1 MKEIANMEKKHQYI
15 YWSVLNSGNW
25 QLYLAASEQGVC
37 YIGGQHESFDHLVEW
52 MNSRY
57 PQAVL
62 ERNDERLQP
71 YTEELTEYLQ
81 GDRMSF
87 TMTLDIQGTSF
98 QRAVWRTLC
107 EIPYG
112 ETRTYS
118 EIAAY
123 LQKPKAARAVGT
135 AIGANPIL
143 ITVPCHRVIGKNGHM
158 TGYRGGL
165 DMKKRLLQVEHLYTD
180 QS

>member
-1 MKEIANMEKKHQYI
+1 MKEKTKMVKKQQYI
-15 YWSVLNSGNW
+15 YWSMLNRGNW
-25 QLYLAASEQGVC
+25 QLYVAASEQGVC
-37 YIGGQHESFDHLVEW
+37 YIGGQHESFDHLSVW
-52 MNSRY
+52 VAIRY
-57 PQAVL
+57 PQAMLV
-62 ERNDERLQP
+62 RSDERLHLHI
-71 YTEELTEYLQ
+71 EELAEYLQ
-81 GDRMSF
+81 GDRKGF
-87 TMTLDIQGTSF
+87 TMPLDIQGTPF
-98 QRAVWRTLC
+98 QRAVWRILC

-123 LQKPKAARAVGT
+123 LQKPMAARAVGT

-165 DMKKRLLQVEHLYTD
+165 DMKKRLLKVEHLSTD
-180 QS
+180 